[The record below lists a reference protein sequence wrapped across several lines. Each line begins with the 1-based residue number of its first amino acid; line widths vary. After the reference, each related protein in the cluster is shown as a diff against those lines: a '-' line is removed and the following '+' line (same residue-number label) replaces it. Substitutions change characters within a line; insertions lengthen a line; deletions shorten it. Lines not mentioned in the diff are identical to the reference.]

1 MNVYIS
7 FLFFYQFQQSC
18 RIIIATA
25 PDQNGNTKPIIIIT
39 FASFF
44 RLNLTELFAWR
55 RKYNIISMV
64 RSFVSHSIISKN
76 RISKCAEKEENNKAY
91 QKTMV
96 YRKQYSLQRSMTLYD
111 YIVWF
116 TTIIIAQIIPTIL
129 ANYQQSF
136 SYRRSIQPSYTHR
149 VNICK
154 SIYWSDTC
162 HQIWWMFFLLNYSFV
177 SSAQYLS
184 SLGWSHSMSV
194 SAGFILHQRCI
205 PSNKCHYKMYGKQ
218 LTNVRKM
225 KIWRLSLIKLKL
237 NK

>member
-1 MNVYIS
+1 MNVYIFS
-7 FLFFYQFQQSC
+7 VFFYQFQQSC

-64 RSFVSHSIISKN
+64 HSFVSHSIIFKN

-162 HQIWWMFFLLNYSFV
+162 HRNWWMFSDWTIRLWAPRNIFLLWIVPIQCLYRWGS
-177 SSAQYLS
+177 Y
-184 SLGWSHSMSV
+184 
-194 SAGFILHQRCI
+194 FINDAFHQ
-205 PSNKCHYKMYGKQ
+205 
-218 LTNVRKM
+218 TNV
-225 KIWRLSLIKLKL
+225 IIKCME
-237 NK
+237 NN